1 MPNTTEACFSTLRR
15 GSLRS
20 LRRTPSGPNTRTS
33 VSPGGEARGP
43 GATRGAGQG
52 AKLGP
57 GSPTTPGELCSGA
70 RPAWRPL
77 PTAGP
82 RGGGALRRRRG
93 AAAGGMAS
101 RRRAAALRRPPAAS
115 LHEARRK
122 TACDKFLL
130 PFASG
135 LRAAGLFFLNTRLYV
150 GLLKYIMVLWWAC

>member
-20 LRRTPSGPNTRTS
+20 LRRSPSGPNTRTS

-52 AKLGP
+52 AKLGL

-115 LHEARRK
+115 LHGARRE
-122 TACDKFLL
+122 TRDKFLL

-135 LRAAGLFFLNTRLYV
+135 LRAAGLFFLNATLYV